1 MANHPSAK
9 KRYRQS
15 EKTRVANHAVRA
27 EIRTLVRKC
36 NEAVSSSDA
45 GAASE
50 SLKSA
55 SRALAKAASKG
66 ILHPRNASRR
76 ASRLARKV
84 SGLNG

>member
-9 KRYRQS
+9 KRHRQS
-15 EKTRVANHAVRA
+15 EKTRKANHSVRA

-36 NEAVSSSDA
+36 NEAVTSGDA

-50 SLKSA
+50 SLRAA

-84 SGLNG
+84 SVLNA